1 MVTGTGAN
9 QGNWHVRG
17 WSDIT
22 AQDSGSVTIR
32 TRAAIE
38 TFGGW
43 SYSGLNIH
51 AGACVDGQWAGVD
64 KTGVNVGTNSAVQLV
79 EKTLKIAKGRAARN
93 VTTIADVR
101 VNGFAAGFSQIKLT
115 VNIPA
120 KPSHTVSYNANGGS
134 GAPANQT
141 KWYGEVLTLSG
152 TRPTRANYTFRGWST
167 VRNGAVNYQPA
178 GRYGADRDVTLY
190 AVWALVTRPPDIRS
204 FSALRVDADGNPDS
218 SGTSARFTADWNV
231 DASAD
236 ASNSCRT
243 LGFAYK
249 DASGAWSEF
258 EASATSGSG
267 TNTTTATFDGFD
279 IDRSYQLRCTL
290 TDKYATVTRYT
301 TIGPARFIMDVSADG
316 EGIGIGAPAPANGV
330 NIYGTPV
337 RINGCRMPRMFQGS
351 TVITPSAS
359 STRHTLFTEA
369 QWASITGIDIDEG
382 HPTVF
387 VSNGDIN
394 AQNVALTGAG
404 YASSTRQWYVWC
416 ASAVSGMFR
425 VNYVIF
431 I

>member
-1 MVTGTGAN
+1 MPTGPV
-9 QGNWHVRG
+9 QGNWRCEMYAAVT
-17 WSDIT
+17 S
-22 AQDSGSVTIR
+22 QNNSSVTISC
-32 TRAAIE
+32 TAAIQ
-38 TFGGW
+38 TVNGYW
-43 SYSGLNIH
+43 YSGLTVRGS
-51 AGACVDGQWAGVD
+51 AGVNGQWANVDRSGVS
-64 KTGVNVGTNSAVQLV
+64 VNSGQNVNMAT
-79 EKTLKIAKGRAARN
+79 KTLTVAKTKGVQTIQCGGEIR
-93 VTTIADVR
+93 VT
-101 VNGFAAGFSQIKLT
+101 GYAAGVSSATMT
-115 VNIPA
+115 VSVPA
-120 KPSHTVSYNANGGS
+120 LPSHRVTYDANGGS
-134 GAPANQT
+134 GAPGAQT

-190 AVWALVTRPPDIRS
+190 AVWALATRPPDIRS

-394 AQNVALTGAG
+394 ALNVALTGAG